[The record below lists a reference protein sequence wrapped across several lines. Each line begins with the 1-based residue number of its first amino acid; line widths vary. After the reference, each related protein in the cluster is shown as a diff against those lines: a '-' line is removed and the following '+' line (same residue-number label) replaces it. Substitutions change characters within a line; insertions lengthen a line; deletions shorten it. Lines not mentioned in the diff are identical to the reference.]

1 MFISGRVLLPRI
13 ERNGLRQWYISRMPR
28 GIMGLVGVS
37 TASHPSRTAN
47 VPEVRLDSL
56 LLSVTSKPPNTGYS
70 DPITSAKFFL
80 MFSQAK
86 YDVKNP

>member
-47 VPEVRLDSL
+47 VPEVWRKKL
-56 LLSVTSKPPNTGYS
+56 LTSYYQNEANSMGV
-70 DPITSAKFFL
+70 AA
-80 MFSQAK
+80 QC
-86 YDVKNP
+86 

>member
-1 MFISGRVLLPRI
+1 
-13 ERNGLRQWYISRMPR
+13 
-28 GIMGLVGVS
+28 MGLVGVS

-56 LLSVTSKPPNTGYS
+56 LLSMTFKPSNTGYS
-70 DPITSAKFFL
+70 YPITGAKIFL
-80 MFSQAK
+80 MFSQAM

>member
-1 MFISGRVLLPRI
+1 MFIPGRVLLPRI

-47 VPEVRLDSL
+47 GPEVRLDSL
-56 LLSVTSKPPNTGYS
+56 LLSMTAKPSNTGYS
-70 DPITSAKFFL
+70 YPITGAKFLL
-80 MFSQAK
+80 MFSQAM
-86 YDVKNP
+86 YDVKHP

>member
-1 MFISGRVLLPRI
+1 
-13 ERNGLRQWYISRMPR
+13 MPR

-37 TASHPSRTAN
+37 TASHTSRTTN

-70 DPITSAKFFL
+70 DPITSAKFLL
-80 MFSQAK
+80 MFSQAM
-86 YDVKNP
+86 YDVKKPLTSYYQNEANSVCVAAQC